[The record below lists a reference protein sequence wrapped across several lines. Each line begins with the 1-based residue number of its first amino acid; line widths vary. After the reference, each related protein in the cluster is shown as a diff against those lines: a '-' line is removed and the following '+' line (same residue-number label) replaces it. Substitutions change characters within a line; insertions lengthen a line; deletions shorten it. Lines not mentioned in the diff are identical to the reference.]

1 MLSSGTQT
9 DLKKLQVRSAL
20 IKELDK
26 IFSLFREIE
35 DSTELQTVYN
45 IFLLLQ
51 KTNVELLVS
60 SLHADLCE
68 KFNDK
73 IIPTVDVD
81 YFLNYDIA
89 THIRSSITTENI
101 YIPMVTFCK
110 KIQSK
115 MKTLHIDHTD
125 EQNKILIAMA
135 VNLQKVTKL
144 SFLYNK

>member
-1 MLSSGTQT
+1 MLSSSTQT
-9 DLKKLQVRSAL
+9 DLKKLQIRSA
-20 IKELDK
+20 IINEVDK

-51 KTNVELLVS
+51 KTNVNWLIS
-60 SLHADLCE
+60 SLHDDLCE

-73 IIPTVDVD
+73 IIPTVDVEF
-81 YFLNYDIA
+81 FLNYDVV
-89 THIRSSITTENI
+89 THIRSIIITENI

-115 MKTLHIDHTD
+115 MRTLHMDHTP
-125 EQNKILIAMA
+125 EQNKILIAIA